1 MRIHFILFSA
11 LLISCASKTPKQE
24 HSTRQ
29 KHPKMVFPAGQ
40 VIKSVACES
49 DTTIRYA
56 LYLPAKYDTSGSYPV
71 IFFFD
76 AEARGELAVSRLK
89 NIAGKLGY
97 IVIGSL
103 NSKNGLPPEQYDYIA
118 GKLFDD
124 ASNKLSVDGRRLYTA
139 GFSGGARQAMLLALK
154 RTDITGV
161 IGCSAG
167 MPQWDQQLPS
177 SFFYIGIAGKKD
189 FNYSE
194 MANLELQLAGSPL
207 PHQFLYLDG
216 IHEMPSSD
224 EFSEVVTLL
233 QINAI
238 KTCLAS
244 RNDTLVN
251 DFIKVTEKKIEKLTQ
266 RKLLVDAVHSYAMLV
281 NQLDGLTNVAGFKK
295 KMDELEK
302 SSQFVLAGKQKEK
315 ADADERNLQQSYSQ
329 AFSGQDMNWWRKAIS
344 GLQVQ
349 SKSIANPYEALMKK
363 RVLAYIALMA
373 HMNYDAA
380 VKQNATAK
388 QKDFLDI
395 KVLAEPEIPMGY
407 YLQSVFYSRAGNQ
420 QEAAKMIRKAV
431 SLGFQDEPKLVS
443 EPLLAFIKS
452 SPEYPKLLEKIRN
465 NYKVELTK

>member
-1 MRIHFILFSA
+1 MRFQFILFSA

-24 HSTRQ
+24 QNIRQ
-29 KHPKMVFPAGQ
+29 RHPKMVFPVGQ
-40 VIKSVACES
+40 LIKSVACES
-49 DTTIRYA
+49 DTTVRYS
-56 LYLPAKYDTSGSYPV
+56 LYLPAKYDTSGAYPV

-118 GKLFDD
+118 SKLFDD
-124 ASNKLSVDGRRLYTA
+124 AGSKLAVDGRRLYAA

-154 RTDITGV
+154 RTDIAGV

-207 PHQFLYLDG
+207 PHQFLYRDG
-216 IHEMPSSD
+216 THEMPSSD
-224 EFSEVVTLL
+224 DFSEAITML

-238 KTCLAS
+238 KTSLAS
-244 RNDTLVN
+244 RNEPLVN
-251 DFIKVTEKKIEKLTQ
+251 DFINITEEKIAKLTQ
-266 RKLLVDAVHSYAMLV
+266 KKLLVDADHSYAMLV

-302 SSQFVLAGKQKEK
+302 SSQFILAKKQKEK
-315 ADADERNLQQSYSQ
+315 ADADERNLQQTYSQ
-329 AFSGQDMNWWRKAIS
+329 AFSARDNRWWRASINE
-344 GLQVQ
+344 LHLQ
-349 SKSIANPYEALMKK
+349 SKSTANPYDALMKK

-431 SLGFQDEPKLVS
+431 FLGFQDEPKLVS
-443 EPLLAFIKS
+443 EPLLTFIKS